1 MPAGACFFIDFFLH
15 VPYDLIIKQFDYQ
28 TIDGVDDMKL
38 PELEIGHLV
47 ARIPIIQGG
56 MGIGVSLS
64 GLAAAV
70 ANQGG
75 IGIISGVQTGFREL
89 DFYTNHLAANI
100 RGLQQEIRKAKE
112 LAPKGI
118 IGVNIMSV
126 ATQYKELV
134 EAAVKEKV
142 DLIISGAGLPKDL
155 PKYVLGSQT
164 KIIPIVSSGKA
175 AKIMTKLWTRNYNYL
190 PDGII
195 VEGPKAG
202 GHLGFARED
211 LEEGKVTLMDILRDV
226 LDIIRPFEE
235 EFGRRIPVI
244 AAGGIT
250 NGLEIAQYLQE
261 GASGV
266 QIGTPFVATEECDAH
281 QNFKNAYIQSQE
293 GDAVLVQSP
302 VGLPGRAL
310 NNAFLAQIQKGRIA
324 PERCTN
330 CVTTCNP
337 KETLYCIS
345 NALITAV
352 QGNVE
357 KGLVFCGGEVAQIKK
372 MTTVKE
378 LMDRLVHEAELA
390 LDSLLK

>member
-1 MPAGACFFIDFFLH
+1 
-15 VPYDLIIKQFDYQ
+15 
-28 TIDGVDDMKL
+28 MKL
-38 PELEIGHLV
+38 PELEIGDLI

-75 IGIISGVQTGFREL
+75 IGVISGVQTGFREL
-89 DFYTNHLAANI
+89 DFYTNNLAANI
-100 RGLQQEIRKAKE
+100 RGLQKEIRKAKE
-112 LAPKGI
+112 LTPKGI

-155 PKYVLGSQT
+155 PKYVMGSET
-164 KIIPIVSSGKA
+164 KIIPIISSGKA

-202 GHLGFARED
+202 GHLGFSRED
-211 LEEGKVTLMDILRDV
+211 LEEGESTLKEILRDV
-226 LDIIRPFEE
+226 LEVVKPFEQ

-250 NGLEIAQYLQE
+250 NGQEIAEYLHE

-266 QIGTPFVATEECDAH
+266 QIGTPFVATVECDAH
-281 QNFKNAYIQSQE
+281 QNFKDAYIQAVE
-293 GDAVLVQSP
+293 GDAVLVNSP

-310 NNAFLAQIQKGRIA
+310 NNSFLTQIQNGRIA

-352 QGNVE
+352 RGNVE
-357 KGLVFCGGEVAQIKK
+357 QGLVFCGGEVAQLKK

-378 LMDRLVHEAELA
+378 LMDRWIHEAELA
-390 LDSLLK
+390 LDSLLN